1 MRITI
6 MKQSSME
13 MTTPSV
19 DGLSKK
25 YSRKSPL
32 TGPLL
37 QAQCGLSTAPT
48 AQAMP
53 QVLRCSDALL
63 KSCNTEC
70 LDHGRGRLCLH
81 HHHLAENLPLA
92 SLGGRLLA
100 GLQHA
105 QAGYG
110 ELTILLHLVGGQLCK
125 AVECLPAHS
134 WLQLCGLSKRCRDAR
149 LAHGHNALHRSCLST
164 GSHVVEKYR

>member
-13 MTTPSV
+13 MTSPSV
-19 DGLSKK
+19 DGLSEK

-37 QAQCGLSTAPT
+37 QAQCGLSTTPT

-53 QVLRCSDALL
+53 RCSDALL
-63 KSCNTEC
+63 QSCNAEC

-92 SLGGRLLA
+92 SLGGWLLA

-105 QAGYG
+105 QAGDG
-110 ELTILLHLVGGQLCK
+110 EL
-125 AVECLPAHS
+125 AV
-134 WLQLCGLSKRCRDAR
+134 
-149 LAHGHNALHRSCLST
+149 
-164 GSHVVEKYR
+164 